1 VDGKGAYAV
10 PGLVDVHTHGRAGYD
25 FTYAEGDQLREMAK
39 SYLSTGVTTVM
50 PTFASETHEVLCQAA
65 DRVNAV
71 KGSTGGAK
79 FAGLHLEGR
88 YINPEKRGAHNP
100 DLLVKPDAAE
110 LKTFLERAGLPCHI
124 SYAPELDTDNSFAD
138 VANAAGATRGIA
150 HTSASYEEAMKAVE
164 GGVVSF
170 THLYNAMPALHHR
183 KGGTIC
189 AGFLSDAYAEL
200 IVDGIHIAPEMVKL
214 AYTLKGSDRLVL
226 ITDSMEASGCP
237 DGEYQIA
244 GQPVTVKNQ
253 IALTHDGALAGST
266 LNLFNGVKNL
276 MKFAGISLE
285 DAIACATINPAR
297 QVKIDAEV
305 GSLEAGKYAD
315 ILLLNECDG
324 EYSIGRIVCSG
335 AFVE

>member
-1 VDGKGAYAV
+1 MS
-10 PGLVDVHTHGRAGYD
+10 P
-25 FTYAEGDQLREMAK
+25 
-39 SYLSTGVTTVM
+39 
-50 PTFASETHEVLCQAA
+50 
-65 DRVNAV
+65 
-71 KGSTGGAK
+71 
-79 FAGLHLEGR
+79 
-88 YINPEKRGAHNP
+88 
-100 DLLVKPDAAE
+100 
-110 LKTFLERAGLPCHI
+110 
-124 SYAPELDTDNSFAD
+124 
-138 VANAAGATRGIA
+138 
-150 HTSASYEEAMKAVE
+150 
-164 GGVVSF
+164 
-170 THLYNAMPALHHR
+170 LHHR
-183 KGGTIC
+183 AGGAPLACFDSGAFGEVIC
-189 AGFLSDAYAEL
+189 DGF
-200 IVDGIHIAPEMVKL
+200 HIAPEMVKL